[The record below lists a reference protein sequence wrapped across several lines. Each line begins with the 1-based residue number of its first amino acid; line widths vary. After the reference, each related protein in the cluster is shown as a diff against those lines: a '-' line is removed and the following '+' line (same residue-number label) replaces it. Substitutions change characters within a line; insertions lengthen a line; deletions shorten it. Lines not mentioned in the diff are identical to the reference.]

1 MHSLPLITQ
10 LTQKAR
16 LDGLKSR
23 QFQSRRART
32 SFFRGG
38 AVFASSLVRRAP
50 VRARRRGCCSAHTVA
65 PHGRATGRVAGP
77 AEGKFERRGDRATQ
91 SCQCQC
97 RSACAICLKIP
108 PLAGHYC
115 TSYAYIGCAGLWPPL
130 PLTSRPIAVRWRLIV
145 GILSPSLFSTPPHPN
160 CLSHLSLTAATL
172 AMSQLCAAQMRGGGC
187 PR

>member
-1 MHSLPLITQ
+1 MFTG
-10 LTQKAR
+10 R
-16 LDGLKSR
+16 LW
-23 QFQSRRART
+23 
-32 SFFRGG
+32 
-38 AVFASSLVRRAP
+38 RAP
-50 VRARRRGCCSAHTVA
+50 VHARRRGCCSAHTVA

-97 RSACAICLKIP
+97 RSACAICLLKIP

-145 GILSPSLFSTPPHPN
+145 GILSPSLFSTLSVLPALRPGLISHNHFMANLLRQTPPASGPFA
-160 CLSHLSLTAATL
+160 LGLV
-172 AMSQLCAAQMRGGGC
+172 SQRAQRPSEGC
-187 PR
+187 PRCC